1 MIAKVVEVKAMVML
15 SQNASKLQ
23 EFCDQYFSIL
33 STAFMR
39 VYTQRTDVT
48 FANEVVFQQSVVE
61 MCKILVKLIE
71 IDTAMNTAAQ
81 EQCGDVLI
89 STAQIYIDPTS
100 DENQDKRYPIP
111 KGLWPGYLGF
121 EQKFDPLVEKEGNYE
136 GTLNRKSIVQ
146 MTKLSIFVQDQ
157 LRKIISV
164 YPITHQLSQ
173 SFECLKMRSTIINTV
188 KQLRFNCSPFV
199 PEFLR
204 QLLIRITDEPF
215 EIKHATV

>member
-48 FANEVVFQQSVVE
+48 FANDVVFQQSVVE

-71 IDTAMNTAAQ
+71 IDTAMNTTAQ

-89 STAQIYIDPTS
+89 STAQIYLDPTS
-100 DENQDKRYPIP
+100 DDNQD
-111 KGLWPGYLGF
+111 
-121 EQKFDPLVEKEGNYE
+121 
-136 GTLNRKSIVQ
+136 
-146 MTKLSIFVQDQ
+146 
-157 LRKIISV
+157 
-164 YPITHQLSQ
+164 
-173 SFECLKMRSTIINTV
+173 
-188 KQLRFNCSPFV
+188 
-199 PEFLR
+199 
-204 QLLIRITDEPF
+204 
-215 EIKHATV
+215 

>member
-1 MIAKVVEVKAMVML
+1 MVML

-39 VYTQRTDVT
+39 VYTQRNDVA
-48 FANEVVFQQSVVE
+48 FANDVVFQQSVIE
-61 MCKILVKLIE
+61 ICKVLVKLAE
-71 IDTAMNTAAQ
+71 IDTAMNSSAQ

-89 STAQIYIDPTS
+89 STAQIYLDPTN

-136 GTLNRKSIVQ
+136 GTLNRKSIV
-146 MTKLSIFVQDQ
+146 
-157 LRKIISV
+157 
-164 YPITHQLSQ
+164 
-173 SFECLKMRSTIINTV
+173 
-188 KQLRFNCSPFV
+188 
-199 PEFLR
+199 
-204 QLLIRITDEPF
+204 
-215 EIKHATV
+215 